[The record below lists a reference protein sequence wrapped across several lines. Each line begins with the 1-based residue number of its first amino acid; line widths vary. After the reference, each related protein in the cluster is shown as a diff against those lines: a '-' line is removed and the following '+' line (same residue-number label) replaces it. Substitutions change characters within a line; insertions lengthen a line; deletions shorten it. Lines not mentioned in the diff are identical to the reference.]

1 MKVYGLA
8 DYKSSGRKKDVFR
21 HNSLDV
27 RTQPNG
33 SFEHAHND
41 SYENIGIFNS
51 RKNKSLAYQKS
62 EKIRQA
68 LYD

>member
-8 DYKSSGRKKDVFR
+8 DYKSSGRKEDIFR
-21 HNSLDV
+21 HNSLDI

-33 SFEHAHND
+33 SFEHVHNN
-41 SYENIGIFNS
+41 SYENIAVFDN
-51 RKNKSLAYQKS
+51 RKNKSLAHQKS